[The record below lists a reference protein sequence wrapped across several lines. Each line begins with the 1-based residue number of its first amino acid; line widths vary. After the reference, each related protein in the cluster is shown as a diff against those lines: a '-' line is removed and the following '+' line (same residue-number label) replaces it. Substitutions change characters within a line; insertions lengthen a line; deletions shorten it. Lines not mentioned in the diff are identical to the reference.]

1 VPTPKTAPLSHP
13 RPLSQSPH
21 VNRRR
26 GLLLSL
32 PTLLAL
38 LVALAA
44 GPAQAA
50 SAPASLTLESAVGRS
65 APLTSVLV
73 GSQPLR
79 TGITP
84 RVAAHL
90 YDRIAVATGV
100 AAKSLPAPRQI
111 EAAWGAGVYRHGGLM
126 SSIEHVNY
134 RHAFGS
140 GFEDVSRFSR
150 GTSVRQIKQYVEDAL
165 RHGVVNG
172 GTINYNV
179 GRVIG
184 TDAAGNPVTGI
195 RVHVRNDII
204 RTAFPVAP

>member
-100 AAKSLPAPRQI
+100 AAKAGAEVGTDLVVRNPLSQHAIERMAERGITRGQVDAAIRKGTQYYDRRNGTISHVLEGGFASGKSLLVGTNPSTGLVTTVIAPRRFNPLVQF
-111 EAAWGAGVYRHGGLM
+111 
-126 SSIEHVNY
+126 N
-134 RHAFGS
+134 GS
-140 GFEDVSRFSR
+140 RRF
-150 GTSVRQIKQYVEDAL
+150 VPI
-165 RHGVVNG
+165 
-172 GTINYNV
+172 
-179 GRVIG
+179 
-184 TDAAGNPVTGI
+184 P
-195 RVHVRNDII
+195 
-204 RTAFPVAP
+204 